1 MVHRSGSTHQYEELF
16 TNEESN
22 SKAKDDLQIAESF
35 KTTNNSNSV
44 TNQCVENETKRQLR
58 TSKRLCSINPDTM
71 TPPKCEINSS
81 SSSSS
86 SSSSNHSSSKTSTD
100 ALMAFAAKN
109 LIPLAVKPKSIRNR
123 RYTINDCVHPSEKSL
138 LVPFADQKKL
148 KDFTTPAELSTR
160 TKIGGK
166 SLDDF
171 SIKKD
176 HFNCSVSLERLAGIM
191 DTIPTKVSPNS
202 DKDDAAANKVFCLY
216 CDRSFSSLKLYG
228 KHVERVHQSKS
239 GRRISARTTNN
250 TSVQNYPGCSYCNVG
265 KVTCLESEEL
275 TQLVHH
281 LIQQHGD
288 KYFACEKCMMRFQTR
303 ELLQKHASAL
313 HGYNDAKLKK
323 ESQRKTPRN
332 VQSMMTNISSTS
344 SSSSNT
350 AVTPLTVQ
358 VDFDSN
364 ETSDQLSLRNR
375 LRRSTDL
382 KAKSERSTRK
392 QLLSSEE
399 TFLSRLGI
407 GLNRSPRS
415 RKGAKNRRGCS
426 SELFESTRSTR
437 SNKNSKQSIPSSHDI
452 NESSKQTSST
462 KIEPIVHA
470 FDEDFYES
478 VNQNVK
484 LNLSCHLDGKLDSGP
499 MSPSPLSPVA
509 SVPTVRSIL
518 VKSPLVT
525 EAEIHEAT
533 TISAFTAFPT
543 LLTAQQHGGESLTP
557 GKIKKPITKH
567 SWKWKW
573 DCVKKYKYVNEGGK
587 IVKKIKQSTCGM
599 RDLSTLDM
607 WTQLTMRMRHE
618 VITRQENEVS
628 GEDNV
633 LGIGEAAREE
643 KRKLIDQLNKILD
656 TRIVPKINVEQ
667 SDQSII
673 KQESIDD
680 IRQSDRNLSGVLS
693 SCSST
698 ADTQRDPE
706 FPAQMNLIKRERADN
721 LQQSVILSG
730 EWARPRCYIC
740 FGCGSLFSTVRTL
753 EEHKTSKHPYVHSTH
768 YEIVGKE
775 LIDGNL
781 FRNFYIPSLA
791 LQRHNE
797 YHKKQFFN
805 NSICNAAEDSMDSIT
820 SSSMSLTKSDS
831 FDLDSNSRNSKVSIS
846 SVASVSD
853 RSYSASADDE
863 NANSSSDRAM
873 TVTQS
878 CSKCNR
884 QCKGIL
890 DLYRHMLDCSMDY
903 AWILAKKR
911 NNIKYRYFGT
921 KRRRPQR
928 SSSSSARKI
937 SRPKKERRN
946 SDTSAS
952 QKSKEPST
960 PRQRP
965 SDGERNDFYYSAY
978 QIIFNC
984 IFFLF
989 FFQPNRFSEC
999 SPICR
1004 QNVLFVKFSR
1014 I

>member
-1 MVHRSGSTHQYEELF
+1 MTF
-16 TNEESN
+16 
-22 SKAKDDLQIAESF
+22 A
-35 KTTNNSNSV
+35 TT
-44 TNQCVENETKRQLR
+44 
-58 TSKRLCSINPDTM
+58 
-71 TPPKCEINSS
+71 
-81 SSSSS
+81 
-86 SSSSNHSSSKTSTD
+86 
-100 ALMAFAAKN
+100 N
-109 LIPLAVKPKSIRNR
+109 LIPLAVKPKPIRNR
-123 RYTINDCVHPSEKSL
+123 RYTINDCVHTSEKSIS
-138 LVPFADQKKL
+138 VPFADQKKL
-148 KDFTTPAELSTR
+148 KDLTTPAIEISTR
-160 TKIGGK
+160 SKISGK
-166 SLDDF
+166 SLDDLN
-171 SIKKD
+171 IKKD
-176 HFNCSVSLERLAGIM
+176 HFNCSVSLERLASII
-191 DTIPTKVSPNS
+191 DTNSTKISPNGE
-202 DKDDAAANKVFCLY
+202 KDDLATANKVFCLY
-216 CDRSFSSLKLYG
+216 CDRTFSSLKLYG

-250 TSVQNYPGCSYCNVG
+250 ASVPNYPGCSYCNVG

-275 TQLVHH
+275 THLVHH

-303 ELLQKHASAL
+303 ELLQKHTSAL

-323 ESQRKTPRN
+323 ESQRKTPKN
-332 VQSMMTNISSTS
+332 VQSIMTNTSSSPS
-344 SSSSNT
+344 SSSSTN
-350 AVTPLTVQ
+350 ASVTPLTVQ
-358 VDFDSN
+358 VDFDTN
-364 ETSDQLSLRNR
+364 EIPDQLSLRNR

-382 KAKSERSTRK
+382 KVKSERSTRK
-392 QLLSSEE
+392 HLLSSEE

-415 RKGAKNRRGCS
+415 RKGAKNRRGCP

-437 SNKNSKQSIPSSHDI
+437 SNKNSKQLIPSSHDI
-452 NESSKQTSST
+452 SESSKQINST
-462 KIEPIVHA
+462 KAEPIVHA

-484 LNLSCHLDGKLDSGP
+484 QNLSCHLDGKLDSGP
-499 MSPSPLSPVA
+499 MSPSPSSPVV

-518 VKSPLVT
+518 VKSPLVSNT

-543 LLTAQQHGGESLTP
+543 LLTVQQHGGESLTP
-557 GKIKKPITKH
+557 GKIKKPITKN

-618 VITRQENEVS
+618 VVTRQENEIS

-680 IRQSDRNLSGVLS
+680 LRQSDRITPSILSF
-693 SCSST
+693 SCNST
-698 ADTQRDPE
+698 TDTQNDPE
-706 FPAQMNLIKRERADN
+706 FPVLMNLIKRERSDN
-721 LQQSVILSG
+721 IQSTVILSG

-805 NSICNAAEDSMDSIT
+805 NSICNAAEDSMDSVT

-831 FDLDSNSRNSKVSIS
+831 FDLDSNSRNSKVSVS

-863 NANSSSDRAM
+863 NANSSSERAM
-873 TVTQS
+873 AVMKS

-884 QCKGIL
+884 QCKGTL
-890 DLYRHMLDCSMDY
+890 DLYRHMLDCSSDY

-937 SRPKKERRN
+937 ARPKKERRN

-965 SDGERNDFYYSAY
+965 SDGNKIEFSNL
-978 QIIFNC
+978 N
-984 IFFLF
+984 FFITGINICLILI
-989 FFQPNRFSEC
+989 FQPNRFNEC
-999 SPICR
+999 SPICQ
-1004 QNVLFVKFSR
+1004 QNELYARFSQ

>member
-16 TNEESN
+16 ANEESN
-22 SKAKDDLQIAESF
+22 SKAKNELQIAQSF
-35 KTTNNSNSV
+35 KTSSNST
-44 TNQCVENETKRQLR
+44 TNQPEEIETKRQLR
-58 TSKRLCSINPDTM
+58 TSKRLCSINPDMIIST
-71 TPPKCEINSS
+71 KSCEISS

-86 SSSSNHSSSKTSTD
+86 TSSKTSTD
-100 ALMAFAAKN
+100 TLMTFASTN
-109 LIPLAVKPKSIRNR
+109 FIPLAIKPKSIRNR
-123 RYTINDCVHPSEKSL
+123 RYTINDCVHPSEKTA
-138 LVPFADQKKL
+138 LVPFADQKRL
-148 KDFTTPAELSTR
+148 RDFTMPADLSTKTR
-160 TKIGGK
+160 IGGK

-171 SIKKD
+171 NIKKD
-176 HFNCSVSLERLAGIM
+176 HFNCSVSLERLAGIV
-191 DTIPTKVSPNS
+191 DTISTNPSSNGE
-202 DKDDAAANKVFCLY
+202 KDDTIATNKVLCLY
-216 CDRSFSSLKLYG
+216 CDRTFSSSKLYG

-239 GRRISARTTNN
+239 GRRVSARTTINN
-250 TSVQNYPGCSYCNVG
+250 TSVHNYPGCSYCNVG
-265 KVTCLESEEL
+265 KVTCLEIEEL

-281 LIQQHGD
+281 LVQQHGD
-288 KYFACEKCMMRFQTR
+288 KYFACEKCMMRFQSR

-313 HGYNDAKLKK
+313 HGYNDAKSKK
-323 ESQRKTPRN
+323 ESHRKTSRN
-332 VQSMMTNISSTS
+332 VQSVMINRTS
-344 SSSSNT
+344 SPSPSSSNS

-358 VDFDSN
+358 VDFDTS

-382 KAKSERSTRK
+382 KTKSERLTRK
-392 QLLSSEE
+392 HLLSNEE

-415 RKGAKNRRGCS
+415 RKGAKNRRGCP

-437 SNKNSKQSIPSSHDI
+437 SNKNSKQSVPSSHDVS
-452 NESSKQTSST
+452 ELSKQTSSN
-462 KIEPIVHA
+462 KVEPIVHN

-484 LNLSCHLDGKLDSGP
+484 QNLSCHLDGKLNSGP

-543 LLTAQQHGGESLTP
+543 LLTAQQHGGELLTP
-557 GKIKKPITKH
+557 GKMKKPITKN

-573 DCVKKYKYVNEGGK
+573 DCVKKYKYVNEGGR

-618 VITRQENEVS
+618 VVTRQENDIS
-628 GEDNV
+628 GEDIV
-633 LGIGEAAREE
+633 LGVGEAAREE
-643 KRKLIDQLNKILD
+643 KRKLINQLNKILD

-680 IRQSDRNLSGVLS
+680 SRQSDRILPSNMS
-693 SCSST
+693 SVCIST
-698 ADTQRDPE
+698 TDNMRDPE
-706 FPAQMNLIKRERADN
+706 FPALMNLIKRERNDT
-721 LQQSVILSG
+721 LQPSVILSG

-791 LQRHNE
+791 LQRHND

-805 NSICNAAEDSMDSIT
+805 NSICNAAEDSMDSVT
-820 SSSMSLTKSDS
+820 SSSLSMTKSDS

-846 SVASVSD
+846 SSVASISD

-863 NANSSSDRAM
+863 NANSSSERALTM
-873 TVTQS
+873 TKT

-884 QCKGIL
+884 QCKGTL
-890 DLYRHMLDCSMDY
+890 DLYRHMLDCSSDY

-911 NNIKYRYFGT
+911 NNIKYRYFGA

-928 SSSSSARKI
+928 SNSSSARKI

-946 SDTSAS
+946 SETSAS

-965 SDGERNDFYYSAY
+965 SDGEYI
-978 QIIFNC
+978 Q
-984 IFFLF
+984 
-989 FFQPNRFSEC
+989 
-999 SPICR
+999 
-1004 QNVLFVKFSR
+1004 SR
-1014 I
+1014 AKV

>member
-16 TNEESN
+16 ANEESN

-35 KTTNNSNSV
+35 KLNSSINSNST
-44 TNQCVENETKRQLR
+44 TNQSDENESKRQLR
-58 TSKRLCSINPDTM
+58 TSKRLCSINPDVM
-71 TPPKCEINSS
+71 TPPKSCEISS
-81 SSSSS
+81 SMSSC
-86 SSSSNHSSSKTSTD
+86 SSNSKSSTD
-100 ALMAFAAKN
+100 TLMTFATN
-109 LIPLAVKPKSIRNR
+109 LIPIAVKPKSIRNR
-123 RYTINDCVHPSEKSL
+123 RYTINDCVHPIEKSV
-138 LVPFADQKKL
+138 LVPFADQKRL
-148 KDFTTPAELSTR
+148 KISSTTDEFPTKSS
-160 TKIGGK
+160 KIGGK
-166 SLDDF
+166 SLDDLN
-171 SIKKD
+171 IKKD
-176 HFNCSVSLERLAGIM
+176 HFNCSVSLERLTGIA
-191 DTIPTKVSPNS
+191 DSIATKFSPNG
-202 DKDDAAANKVFCLY
+202 DKDDANAANKVFCLY
-216 CDRSFSSLKLYG
+216 CDRTFSSLKLYA

-239 GRRISARTTNN
+239 GRRISARTI
-250 TSVQNYPGCSYCNVG
+250 TSNASATNYPGCSYCNVG

-275 TQLVHH
+275 NQLVHH
-281 LIQQHGD
+281 LIHQHSD
-288 KYFACEKCMMRFQTR
+288 KYFACEECLVRFQTR
-303 ELLQKHASAL
+303 EHLHAHTSAV
-313 HGYNDAKLKK
+313 HGHNDAKSKK
-323 ESQRKTPRN
+323 ESQRKTSRN
-332 VQSMMTNISSTS
+332 VQSQQQMISSSTS
-344 SSSSNT
+344 SPSPS

-364 ETSDQLSLRNR
+364 EESNLRNR

-382 KAKSERSTRK
+382 KAKAERSTRK

-437 SNKNSKQSIPSSHDI
+437 SNKNSKQSIPNTDI
-452 NESSKQTSST
+452 SDST
-462 KIEPIVHA
+462 KQINNKTEPIVSA

-484 LNLSCHLDGKLDSGP
+484 QNLSCHVDGKLDSGP

-518 VKSPLVT
+518 VKSPLIT
-525 EAEIHEAT
+525 ESEIHEAT

-557 GKIKKPITKH
+557 GKMKKPITKH

-607 WTQLTMRMRHE
+607 WTQLAMRMRHE
-618 VITRQENEVS
+618 VATRQENEIS
-628 GEDNV
+628 GEENI
-633 LGIGEAAREE
+633 LGVGEAAREE
-643 KRKLIDQLNKILD
+643 KRKLLDQLNKILD
-656 TRIVPKINVEQ
+656 SRILPKINVEQ

-673 KQESIDD
+673 KLEVIDD
-680 IRQSDRNLSGVLS
+680 HRS
-693 SCSST
+693 SERCASYNISSYSST
-698 ADTQRDPE
+698 TDTERDPE
-706 FPAQMNLIKRERADN
+706 FPAQMNLIKRERTDN
-721 LQQSVILSG
+721 THSTLILSG

-753 EEHKTSKHPYVHSTH
+753 EEHKASKHPYVHATH

-775 LIDGNL
+775 LIAGNL

-791 LQRHNE
+791 LQRHND
-797 YHKKQFFN
+797 YHKKQFFA

-831 FDLDSNSRNSKVSIS
+831 FDLDSNSRNSKVSVS
-846 SVASVSD
+846 SVASTSD

-863 NANSSSDRAM
+863 NANSSSERALPADKI
-873 TVTQS
+873 

-884 QCKGIL
+884 ECKGTL
-890 DLYRHMLDCSMDY
+890 DLYRHMLDCSSDY

-937 SRPKKERRN
+937 PRPKKERRN

-952 QKSKEPST
+952 QKSKEPTT

-965 SDGERNDFYYSAY
+965 SDGKYHIYSIY
-978 QIIFNC
+978 IQFMCVLIYVS
-984 IFFLF
+984 FLKI
-989 FFQPNRFSEC
+989 QLNRYSEC
-999 SPICR
+999 LPIYQ
-1004 QNVLFVKFSR
+1004 QNVPFVKFSL

>member
-16 TNEESN
+16 ANEESN
-22 SKAKDDLQIAESF
+22 SKAKDDLQIAETI
-35 KTTNNSNSV
+35 KTNSNSNCA
-44 TNQCVENETKRQLR
+44 TNQLEENETKRQLR

-71 TPPKCEINSS
+71 TPPKSCEISS
-81 SSSSS
+81 SSSSCNSNNS
-86 SSSSNHSSSKTSTD
+86 SSSKVSTD
-100 ALMAFAAKN
+100 TLITFATN
-109 LIPLAVKPKSIRNR
+109 LIPISVKPKSIRNR
-123 RYTINDCVHPSEKSL
+123 RYTINDCVRPSERSIS
-138 LVPFADQKKL
+138 VPFADQKKF
-148 KDFTTPAELSTR
+148 KVSSDELST
-160 TKIGGK
+160 KSKSGGK

-171 SIKKD
+171 NIKKD
-176 HFNCSVSLERLAGIM
+176 HFNCSVSLERLTGIV
-191 DTIPTKVSPNS
+191 DTISTKVTFNGE
-202 DKDDAAANKVFCLY
+202 KDEAAAANKVFCLY
-216 CDRSFSSLKLYG
+216 CDRTFSSLKLYA

-239 GRRISARTTNN
+239 GRRISARTT
-250 TSVQNYPGCSYCNVG
+250 TSNASTVNYPGCSYCNVG

-275 TQLVHH
+275 NQLVHH
-281 LIQQHGD
+281 LIHQHGD
-288 KYFACEKCMMRFQTR
+288 KYFACEECLVRFQTR
-303 ELLQKHASAL
+303 ELQQKHAGAL
-313 HGYNDAKLKK
+313 HGYNDAKSKK
-323 ESQRKTPRN
+323 ESQRKTQRN
-332 VQSMMTNISSTS
+332 VQSMSNMAS
-344 SSSSNT
+344 SSS

-358 VDFDSN
+358 VDFEPNDESN
-364 ETSDQLSLRNR
+364 LRNR

-392 QLLSSEE
+392 QLMSSEE

-437 SNKNSKQSIPSSHDI
+437 SNKNSKQSIPNNFDTSDLAKLA
-452 NESSKQTSST
+452 SSKV
-462 KIEPIVHA
+462 EPIVSV

-484 LNLSCHLDGKLDSGP
+484 QNLSCHLDGKLDSGP

-509 SVPTVRSIL
+509 NVPTVRSIL

-525 EAEIHEAT
+525 ESEIHEAT

-557 GKIKKPITKH
+557 GKIKKPITKN

-573 DCVKKYKYVNEGGK
+573 DCVKKYKYVSEGGK

-618 VITRQENEVS
+618 VAIRQENEIT
-628 GEDNV
+628 GEDNTM
-633 LGIGEAAREE
+633 GIGAAAREE
-643 KRKLIDQLNKILD
+643 KRKLINQLNKILD
-656 TRIVPKINVEQ
+656 DRILPKINVEQ

-673 KQESIDD
+673 KLEAIDD
-680 IRQSDRNLSGVLS
+680 VRSSEKSAPNNLSSYS
-693 SCSST
+693 SS
-698 ADTQRDPE
+698 ADTHRDSE
-706 FPAQMNLIKRERADN
+706 FPAMMNLIKRDRTDHS
-721 LQQSVILSG
+721 QSAVIMSG

-740 FGCGSLFSTVRTL
+740 FGCGSLFPTVRTV
-753 EEHKTSKHPYVHSTH
+753 EEHKASKHPYVHTTH

-781 FRNFYIPSLA
+781 IRNFYIPSLA
-791 LQRHNE
+791 LQRHND
-797 YHKKQFFN
+797 YNKRQFYN
-805 NSICNAAEDSMDSIT
+805 TICNAAEDSMDSIT

-831 FDLDSNSRNSKVSIS
+831 FDLDSSSRNSKVSVS

-863 NANSSSDRAM
+863 NANSSSDRMLAPDKI
-873 TVTQS
+873 

-884 QCKGIL
+884 QCKGTL
-890 DLYRHMLDCSMDY
+890 DLYRHMLDCSSDY

-911 NNIKYRYFGT
+911 NNVKYRYFGT
-921 KRRRPQR
+921 KRRRQQR
-928 SSSSSARKI
+928 SSSSSGRKI
-937 SRPKKERRN
+937 PRPKKERRN

-965 SDGERNDFYYSAY
+965 SDGKKITNIFYPILILCSL
-978 QIIFNC
+978 ISVFIS
-984 IFFLF
+984 FF
-989 FFQPNRFSEC
+989 PFS
-999 SPICR
+999 
-1004 QNVLFVKFSR
+1004 
-1014 I
+1014 

>member
-16 TNEESN
+16 ANEESN

-35 KTTNNSNSV
+35 KTSTSNSNSSSNIA
-44 TNQCVENETKRQLR
+44 TNQSDENETKRSLR
-58 TSKRLCSINPDTM
+58 TSKRLNSINPDVM
-71 TPPKCEINSS
+71 TPPKSWEI
-81 SSSSS
+81 S
-86 SSSSNHSSSKTSTD
+86 SSSSNSKTSTD
-100 ALMAFAAKN
+100 TLMTFATN
-109 LIPLAVKPKSIRNR
+109 LTVKPKSIRNR
-123 RYTINDCVHPSEKSL
+123 RYTINDCVHPINEKSIS
-138 LVPFADQKKL
+138 VPFADQKKL
-148 KDFTTPAELSTR
+148 KNSSSTTDELFTNTR
-160 TKIGGK
+160 AQISGGACSGNAK
-166 SLDDF
+166 SFDDF
-171 SIKKD
+171 NLKKD
-176 HFNCSVSLERLAGIM
+176 NFSCSVSLERLTGIV
-191 DTIPTKVSPNS
+191 DTISTRALPNGG
-202 DKDDAAANKVFCLY
+202 DKDDLTAAAASANKVFCLY
-216 CDRSFSSLKLYG
+216 CDRTFSSFKLYG

-250 TSVQNYPGCSYCNVG
+250 APTINYPGCSYCNVG
-265 KVTCLESEEL
+265 KVTSLESEEL
-275 TQLVHH
+275 AQLVHH
-281 LIQQHGD
+281 LCEQHGD
-288 KYFACEKCMMRFQTR
+288 KYFACEKCMIRFQTR

-332 VQSMMTNISSTS
+332 VQSMTNTS
-344 SSSSNT
+344 SSST
-350 AVTPLTVQ
+350 AAATSTITSAAAAAIVTPLTIQ

-364 ETSDQLSLRNR
+364 DMGGGDQSNSNLRNR

-382 KAKSERSTRK
+382 KAKSDRSTRR

-426 SELFESTRSTR
+426 SELFESTRLTR
-437 SNKNSKQSIPSSHDI
+437 SNKNSKLSIPNNHDNITESLLSSSSS
-452 NESSKQTSST
+452 SSKQTNN
-462 KIEPIVHA
+462 KIEPIVPA

-478 VNQNVK
+478 VNHNVK
-484 LNLSCHLDGKLDSGP
+484 QNLSCHVDGKLDSGP

-525 EAEIHEAT
+525 ESEIHEAT

-557 GKIKKPITKH
+557 GKMKKPITKN

-618 VITRQENEVS
+618 VVTRQENEIS
-628 GEDNV
+628 GEDNIMAV
-633 LGIGEAAREE
+633 GEAAREE
-643 KRKLIDQLNKILD
+643 KRKLIEQLNKILD

-673 KQESIDD
+673 KQEAIDEV
-680 IRQSDRNLSGVLS
+680 RCNERNASNALSLYS
-693 SCSST
+693 SST
-698 ADTQRDPE
+698 DSQRDPE
-706 FPAQMNLIKRERADN
+706 FPALMNLIKRERTDN
-721 LQQSVILSG
+721 SQSTVILSG

-753 EEHKTSKHPYVHSTH
+753 EEHKASKHPYVHSTH

-791 LQRHNE
+791 LQQHNE

-805 NSICNAAEDSMDSIT
+805 SICATGAEDSMDSIT
-820 SSSMSLTKSDS
+820 SCSMSLTKSDS
-831 FDLDSNSRNSKVSIS
+831 FDMDSNSRNSKVSVS

-853 RSYSASADDE
+853 RSYAASADDE
-863 NANSSSDRAM
+863 NANSSSDR
-873 TVTQS
+873 TLTITKT

-884 QCKGIL
+884 QCKGTL
-890 DLYRHMLDCSMDY
+890 DLYRHMLDCSSDY

-921 KRRRPQR
+921 KRRRQQR
-928 SSSSSARKI
+928 SSSQSARKI
-937 SRPKKERRN
+937 PRPKKERRN

-965 SDGERNDFYYSAY
+965 SDGKY
-978 QIIFNC
+978 IFNT
-984 IFFLF
+984 IFTY
-989 FFQPNRFSEC
+989 
-999 SPICR
+999 
-1004 QNVLFVKFSR
+1004 
-1014 I
+1014 